1 MVVSGS
7 ESPTLRPDQD
17 LPAPG
22 SVSAIPV
29 AGAIHPYPCGLVR
42 PARKRKGVPQ
52 VNENHDDL
60 TIDQPD
66 DTGLAKDL
74 RKQLREARKELVQ
87 KDTEI
92 GTLRDEK
99 RASTVTDVLK
109 DKGVNVKVAALIPKD
124 IESTPEAVEKWL
136 TEWAEVF
143 NISIPGEPGSALE
156 AGGNASLAGA
166 EVSGVSQEARAAF
179 EATRRVETG
188 AGEVPQLG
196 EAAVLKALADNKGK
210 GSEAVIDALRAKG
223 LVSG

>member
-1 MVVSGS
+1 
-7 ESPTLRPDQD
+7 
-17 LPAPG
+17 
-22 SVSAIPV
+22 
-29 AGAIHPYPCGLVR
+29 
-42 PARKRKGVPQ
+42 

-109 DKGVNVKVAALIPKD
+109 TKGINVKVAALLPEN
-124 IESTPEAVEKWL
+124 IEPTKEAVEKWL

-143 NISIPGEPGSALE
+143 NISIQEDLGTAPET
-156 AGGNASLAGA
+156 GGNASLTGA
-166 EVSGVSQEARAAF
+166 EVPGVSQEARAAF
-179 EATRRVETG
+179 EAVRRAETG
-188 AGEVPQLG
+188 AGTVPQLG
-196 EAAVLKALADNKGK
+196 EAAVLKTIADNKGK
-210 GSEAVIDALRAKG
+210 GSDAVIAALQAQG

>member
-1 MVVSGS
+1 M
-7 ESPTLRPDQD
+7 
-17 LPAPG
+17 
-22 SVSAIPV
+22 
-29 AGAIHPYPCGLVR
+29 
-42 PARKRKGVPQ
+42 
-52 VNENHDDL
+52 NENHDDL

-109 DKGVNVKVAALIPKD
+109 NKGVNVKVAALIPKD

-143 NISIPGEPGSALE
+143 NISVQEELGSALE
-156 AGGNASLAGA
+156 TGGNAPLAGA
-166 EVSGVSQEARAAF
+166 EVPGVSPEVRAAF
-179 EATRRVETG
+179 EAVRRAETG
-188 AGEVPQLG
+188 AGQVPQLG
-196 EAAVLKALADNKGK
+196 EAVVLKAIADNKGK
-210 GSEAVIDALRAKG
+210 GSDSVIAALQAQG

>member
-1 MVVSGS
+1 MVVVGFD
-7 ESPTLRPDQD
+7 SPPIRPDQD

-22 SVSAIPV
+22 CVSAIPV
-29 AGAIHPYPCGLVR
+29 AGAIHPYPFGLVR

-52 VNENHDDL
+52 MNENHDDL

-99 RASTVTDVLK
+99 RASTVTDELK
-109 DKGVNVKVAALIPKD
+109 SKGVNAKVAALIPKD

-143 NISIPGEPGSALE
+143 NISVQEELGSAPE
-156 AGGNASLAGA
+156 TGGNAPLSGA
-166 EVSGVSQEARAAF
+166 EVPGVSQEARAAF
-179 EATRRVETG
+179 EAVRRAETG
-188 AGEVPQLG
+188 AGQVPQLG
-196 EAAVLKALADNKGK
+196 EAAVLKAIADNKGK
-210 GSEAVIDALRAKG
+210 GSDSVIAALQAQG

>member
-29 AGAIHPYPCGLVR
+29 AGAIHPYPCGFVR

-124 IESTPEAVEKWL
+124 VESTKEAVEKWL
-136 TEWAEVF
+136 ADNADVF
-143 NISIPGEPGSALE
+143 NISVQEELGSAPE
-156 AGGNASLAGA
+156 TGGNASQTGA
-166 EVSGVSQEARAAF
+166 EVPGVSQEARAAF
-179 EATRRVETG
+179 EAARRAETG
-188 AGEVPQLG
+188 AGTVPQLG

-210 GSEAVIDALRAKG
+210 GSEAVIDAL
-223 LVSG
+223 

>member
-1 MVVSGS
+1 MVVSRS
-7 ESPTLRPDQD
+7 DSSTIRPDQD
-17 LPAPG
+17 QPAPG

-29 AGAIHPYPCGLVR
+29 AGASNPYPFGLVR

-52 VNENHDDL
+52 VNENHEDL

-66 DTGLAKDL
+66 DSGLAKDL
-74 RKQLREARKELVQ
+74 RKQLREARKELAQ

-109 DKGVNVKVAALIPKD
+109 AKGVNVKVAALIPKD

-136 TEWAEVF
+136 TDWAEVF
-143 NISIPGEPGSALE
+143 NISVQEELGSAPE
-156 AGGNASLAGA
+156 TGGNASLTGA
-166 EVSGVSQEARAAF
+166 EVPGVPPEARAAF
-179 EATRRVETG
+179 EAARRAETG
-188 AGEVPQLG
+188 AGTVPQLG
-196 EAAVLKALADNKGK
+196 EAAVLKTLADNKGK
-210 GSEAVIDALRAKG
+210 GSEAVIAALKAQG

>member
-1 MVVSGS
+1 M
-7 ESPTLRPDQD
+7 
-17 LPAPG
+17 
-22 SVSAIPV
+22 
-29 AGAIHPYPCGLVR
+29 
-42 PARKRKGVPQ
+42 
-52 VNENHDDL
+52 NENYDDYDDL

-74 RKQLREARKELVQ
+74 RKQLREARKELVL

-109 DKGVNVKVAALIPKD
+109 AKGVNVKVAALIPKD

-143 NISIPGEPGSALE
+143 NISISEGLGVAAETS
-156 AGGNASLAGA
+156 GNGPLAGV
-166 EVSGVSQEARAAF
+166 ETPGVSPEARVAF
-179 EATRRVETG
+179 EAARRAETG
-188 AGEVPQLG
+188 AGQVPQLG
-196 EAAVLKALADNKGK
+196 EAATLKVIADNKGK
-210 GSEAVIDALRAKG
+210 GSDVVIAALQAQG

>member
-1 MVVSGS
+1 MVVSRS
-7 ESPTLRPDQD
+7 DSSTIRPDQD
-17 LPAPG
+17 QPAPG

-29 AGAIHPYPCGLVR
+29 AGAIYPYPCGLVR
-42 PARKRKGVPQ
+42 PASKRKGVPQ
-52 VNENHDDL
+52 MNENHDDL

-109 DKGVNVKVAALIPKD
+109 NKGVNAKVAALIPKD

-143 NISIPGEPGSALE
+143 SISVQEELGSDPE
-156 AGGNASLAGA
+156 AGGNAPLTGA
-166 EVSGVSQEARAAF
+166 EVPGAVS
-179 EATRRVETG
+179 
-188 AGEVPQLG
+188 
-196 EAAVLKALADNKGK
+196 
-210 GSEAVIDALRAKG
+210 
-223 LVSG
+223 